1 MSIFISHGILLLL
14 SYMYISDVDV
24 LKLKWLPFEE
34 KKFTSWVFNARVIEQ
49 STANIFIK
57 PGIRYITSL

>member
-1 MSIFISHGILLLL
+1 MSIFISHGILLL

-24 LKLKWLPFEE
+24 LKLKWLPFE
-34 KKFTSWVFNARVIEQ
+34 KKNFTSWIFNARVIEQ

>member
-24 LKLKWLPFEE
+24 LKLKWLPFEK
-34 KKFTSWVFNARVIEQ
+34 KKFTSWVFNAQVIEQ
-49 STANIFIK
+49 STANIFVK